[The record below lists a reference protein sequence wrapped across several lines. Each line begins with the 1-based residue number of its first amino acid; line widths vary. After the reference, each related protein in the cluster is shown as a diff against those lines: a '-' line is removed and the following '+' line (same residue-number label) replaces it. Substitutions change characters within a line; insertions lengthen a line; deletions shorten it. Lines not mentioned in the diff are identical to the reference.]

1 MNNDQGGGQTEEQRQ
16 KFDELEKEMQRLE
29 QDLLAVGIDP
39 YNLQEPD
46 EKQEQESK
54 WAHRE
59 TKESERLMLFCWRR

>member
-1 MNNDQGGGQTEEQRQ
+1 MEDQGYQTEEQRQ
-16 KFDELEKEMQRLE
+16 KFNELTKEMQRLE

-54 WAHRE
+54 
-59 TKESERLMLFCWRR
+59 